1 MISIMRETLTVQVYQ
16 HLKKRLLDGY
26 YPGGER
32 LIEVKIAEEFNVSRG
47 PVREALKMLIQ
58 EELVVQNGNTLKVF
72 SPSLTDM
79 IQIYQIRQQLE
90 SFAAKLSAKNIE
102 NSDLELL
109 ESIIDQTKQAWL
121 SQAKEDVV
129 RLSIQ
134 FHEIILS
141 SSGNDHLVSLTNTI
155 RDKVTYFRNS
165 GIKIGIRDESCIEEH
180 AQILAALKERDSL
193 KAANEMYNHIEQDL
207 LSLQAIYK

>member
-1 MISIMRETLTVQVYQ
+1 MRETLTVQVYQ

-109 ESIIDQTKQAWL
+109 ESIIDKTKQAWL

-180 AQILAALKERDSL
+180 AQILSALKERDSL
-193 KAANEMYNHIEQDL
+193 KAAKEMYKHIEQDL
-207 LSLQAIYK
+207 LSLQAIYQ

>member
-1 MISIMRETLTVQVYQ
+1 MRETLTVQVYQ

-102 NSDLELL
+102 NSDL
-109 ESIIDQTKQAWL
+109 
-121 SQAKEDVV
+121 
-129 RLSIQ
+129 
-134 FHEIILS
+134 
-141 SSGNDHLVSLTNTI
+141 
-155 RDKVTYFRNS
+155 
-165 GIKIGIRDESCIEEH
+165 
-180 AQILAALKERDSL
+180 
-193 KAANEMYNHIEQDL
+193 
-207 LSLQAIYK
+207 